1 MAVIAVAN
9 DITFL
14 ATYHRHT
21 TRREPDEPAALAAI
35 TVAAAKSL
43 ASEMAAMVV
52 VIATSPA
59 WRFSLT
65 MPRGASLMSLR
76 LMLPKAVMA
85 AKSLASEVAAVVIV
99 VAVMAVASDIACLV
113 ACHHHCSNKLIGMPK
128 IMTALAT
135 MKP

>member
-1 MAVIAVAN
+1 
-9 DITFL
+9 
-14 ATYHRHT
+14 
-21 TRREPDEPAALAAI
+21 
-35 TVAAAKSL
+35 
-43 ASEMAAMVV
+43 MVV

-99 VAVMAVASDIACLV
+99 VAVMAVASDIACLA
-113 ACHHHCSNKLIGMPK
+113 ACQRHCSNKI
-128 IMTALAT
+128 ISNA
-135 MKP
+135 